1 MLSKRNNAIHQGW
14 LSRKNRSIQRIKK
27 DRPQAVKGLI
37 VLDNFILYTTDD
49 GLSTVKLYAQGGT
62 VW

>member
-27 DRPQAVKGLI
+27 DRPQAVKRFRNTGKYRKIQENIKTLENI
-37 VLDNFILYTTDD
+37 
-49 GLSTVKLYAQGGT
+49 
-62 VW
+62 